1 MSLNNFTFN
10 TTSGIRFGNGTSKS
24 CVSEISQ
31 KLGPNILFI
40 TDKDLMS
47 LKLTEPTLIELKK
60 LTSKVEVFQDV
71 EADPSLKTLMNA
83 IEIGKKNNITG
94 VIGFGGG
101 SSMDVA
107 KLTSLILGSNEDIEE
122 AWGVSNAKGPRLP
135 LILVP
140 TTAGTGSEVT
150 PISIITVGEEEK
162 KGVSSPIILPD
173 IAILDPELTV
183 GLPAHTT
190 AATGIDAMVHAIE
203 GYASAN
209 KNNNPISKMI
219 AVEALKLLGGSIEKA
234 VFEGSNI
241 EARGNMLL
249 GAMLAGKSFANS
261 PVAAVHALAYPI
273 GGTFHVSHGLS
284 NSLVLPYVL
293 RFNSVDN
300 KATKDYSELAPF
312 LFPDIDIS
320 KGRQAICKE
329 FIDRLENLSKKL
341 GLPQKLREVNIPKEA
356 CKKMASDAMK
366 QTRLLVN
373 NPREVT
379 ENDALNI
386 YEAAW

>member
-1 MSLNNFTFN
+1 MNLNNFTFN
-10 TTSGIRFGNGTSKS
+10 TTSGIRFGSGMS
-24 CVSEISQ
+24 VSSSQEIC
-31 KLGPNILFI
+31 KILGSNILFI

-47 LKLTEPTLIELKK
+47 LKLTEPTLNELKK
-60 LTSKVEVFQDV
+60 YSSKVEIFEDV
-71 EADPSLKTLMNA
+71 EADPSLKTLLNS
-83 IEIGKKNNITG
+83 IEIGKKMKATG

-107 KLTSLILGSNEDIEE
+107 KLTSLILGSDENIEE
-122 AWGVSNAKGPRLP
+122 VWGVSNAKGPRLP
-135 LILVP
+135 LVLVP

-173 IAILDPELTV
+173 VAILDPDLTI

-209 KNNNPISKMI
+209 KNNNPISKMLSI
-219 AVEALKLLGGSIEKA
+219 EALKLLGGSIEKA
-234 VFEGSNI
+234 VFDGSNI
-241 EARGNMLL
+241 EARGNMLI

-293 RFNSVDN
+293 RFNSADN
-300 KATKDYSELAPF
+300 KATKDYAELAPYV
-312 LFPDIDIS
+312 FPDINTNQGS
-320 KGRQAICKE
+320 QAVCSE
-329 FIDRLENLSKKL
+329 FIDRMESLSKKL

-356 CKKMASDAMK
+356 CIKMAKDAMK

-379 ENDALNI
+379 EKDALNI
-386 YEAAW
+386 YESAW